1 MLVIFCFYLL
11 KTKVTYVFMIVFTT
25 QQHHNCYKEYLHMYF
40 LTL

>member
-1 MLVIFCFYLL
+1 MLFIFCFYLL
-11 KTKVTYVFMIVFTT
+11 KTKVTYVFMIDHT